1 MATLRIEAATTRIDC
16 PNCARTAEEEIRRID
31 GVAGARIDFLNSR
44 IYYSFDQETIQ
55 GDELKSRIEG
65 LGHFK
70 FADESPAARKSLPFS
85 RTLLTLI
92 SVALGM
98 TLLGLAAEH
107 LVGLTVVGR
116 ILIYTAIAI
125 GGWEIVK
132 KAAIGLRHKRI
143 DMNTLMSLA
152 VIGAVAIG
160 KLDEAVVV
168 VLLFG
173 AANLLESF
181 SLWKFSQSLTDLH
194 DFTSGQ
200 ALLKQG
206 ETVLAVTPESL

>member
-1 MATLRIEAATTRIDC
+1 MCRIGSD
-16 PNCARTAEEEIRRID
+16 
-31 GVAGARIDFLNSR
+31 
-44 IYYSFDQETIQ
+44 SF
-55 GDELKSRIEG
+55 
-65 LGHFK
+65 
-70 FADESPAARKSLPFS
+70 
-85 RTLLTLI
+85 
-92 SVALGM
+92 
-98 TLLGLAAEH
+98 GLAVEH
-107 LVGLTVVGR
+107 LANLTTIGR
-116 ILIYTAIAI
+116 ILIYAAIAV

-132 KAAIGLRHKRI
+132 KATIGLRHKRI

-181 SLWKFSQSLTDLH
+181 SLWRFSRSLTDLH

-206 ETVLAVTPESL
+206 DTVLAVTPESLQTGDIVVVREGMKIPADGRVASGNSALDLSSLTGEAQPQQVAEGDDVYAGSVNLRRLH